1 MDTASVGSVNT
12 FSNGGFMNRKTFISS
27 LVTYGAAA
35 ALSGC
40 YVVPIDPRYPPEHG
54 YPPAF
59 TPPGQS
65 VLAVPAPQPMPVAL
79 RGRLYPINDTAGRM
93 GALTATA
100 SDSLNGHA
108 IFTINYGADPLS
120 GEASRVPN
128 DYPGFGNVHRQVYG
142 EGRMP
147 AGQRGIAS
155 AASSQGSFVNCE
167 YVLSTAARG
176 TGVCVFSNGAKYQ
189 LHFGA

>member
-1 MDTASVGSVNT
+1 
-12 FSNGGFMNRKTFISS
+12 MNRKTFLNAFAASG
-27 LVTYGAAA
+27 VAA

-40 YVVPIDPRYPPEHG
+40 YVIPIDPRYPPEQG
-54 YPPAF
+54 YQPVL
-59 TPPGQS
+59 TQQGQS
-65 VLAVPAPQPMPVAL
+65 TVAVPMPQPMPVAL
-79 RGRLYPINDTAGRM
+79 QGRLYPVNDTAGKI

-108 IFTINYGADPLS
+108 TFTINYGGDPLR

-155 AASSQGSFVNCE
+155 ATSAQGMFANCE
-167 YVLSTAARG
+167 YVLSAAARG
-176 TGVCVFSNGAKYQ
+176 TGVCVFSNGAQYQ
-189 LHFGA
+189 LHFGG

>member
-1 MDTASVGSVNT
+1 
-12 FSNGGFMNRKTFISS
+12 MNRKMFITSFVACS
-27 LVTYGAAA
+27 AAS

-40 YVVPIDPRYPPEHG
+40 YVVPIDPRYPPEYG
-54 YPPAF
+54 YQPVF
-59 TPPGQS
+59 TQPGQS
-65 VLAVPAPQPMPVAL
+65 VVAVPAPQPMPVAL
-79 RGRLYPINDTAGRM
+79 QGRLYPINDTAGRM

-100 SDSLNGHA
+100 SDTLNGHA
-108 IFTINYGADPLS
+108 SFTINYGADPLR

-147 AGQRGIAS
+147 VAQRGIAS
-155 AASSQGSFVNCE
+155 AAGAQGTFVNCE
-167 YVLSTAARG
+167 YVLTAAARG

-189 LHFGA
+189 IHFGG